1 MIRKIYLLLLL
12 SLPILSSAQTPVP
25 FPTQDAT
32 WLYGQYDDF
41 GNLYFYHNFWLDG
54 DSSYLGETWSVLY
67 QGGYEGLIRE
77 DSTQKV
83 WFVPENMT
91 APELL
96 YDFGTVVGDT
106 IYGIRTQFV
115 VPKDTVVVTQVYTYA
130 GEKIWSL
137 ESISNGSHYTWTEGR
152 GDESWLSASS
162 PMNLVSGTTYFIC
175 FSHTAYTAPSNPCIV
190 ATEEAFFNRLSLGPN
205 PSDGMIRLEFDQ
217 PTQISSM
224 IVSDL
229 QGRMVKSY
237 PEFQELIDLQELEP
251 GVYFLSVQNGEKL
264 INKKLVIQ

>member
-1 MIRKIYLLLLL
+1 
-12 SLPILSSAQTPVP
+12 
-25 FPTQDAT
+25 
-32 WLYGQYDDF
+32 
-41 GNLYFYHNFWLDG
+41 
-54 DSSYLGETWSVLY
+54 
-67 QGGYEGLIRE
+67 
-77 DSTQKV
+77 
-83 WFVPENMT
+83 MT

-237 PEFQELIDLQELEP
+237 PEFRELLNLQELEP
-251 GVYFLSVQNGEKL
+251 GVYFLSVQYGQNL